1 MNAPDFW
8 WTQNGTWQ
16 SKLLSPFGA
25 LYGYL
30 AARRFRYIPRYKARK
45 PVICIGNFTAGGTGK
60 TPFALA
66 LNTLLKE
73 AGHKPGFL
81 LRGYGGTHK
90 GPLLIEPTKHAAME
104 VGDEALLLARRGPT
118 VISADRTA
126 GAKLLEQGDISV
138 IIMDD
143 GFQNPSLHKD
153 FSIVLLDAKT
163 GVGNSRC
170 IPAGPLR
177 MPFKKQLQRVGLLMV
192 VGDGEASAKQQEQA
206 QQAGIDLMHA
216 AIRPVSADALEG
228 ERVLAFAGIGRPEKL
243 FASLKEAGATV
254 VETMAFPDH
263 HYFTKEDA
271 RRILRVAEEQD
282 LLPITTT
289 KDYVRLNGREEQS
302 IARLANLASVLE
314 VEMKIED
321 PDALLERL
329 THVLETA
336 TA

>member
-8 WTQNGTWQ
+8 WTRNGTWQ
-16 SKLLSPFGA
+16 AKLLSPLGA
-25 LYGYL
+25 LYGYM
-30 AARRFRYIPRYKARK
+30 ATRRFKYNPRYKARQ

-66 LNTLLKE
+66 LNALLKE

-81 LRGYGGTHK
+81 LRGYGGSIK
-90 GPLLIEPTKHAAME
+90 GPLLVEPSKFAAAE

-126 GAKLLEQGDISV
+126 GAKLLEEQDISV

-163 GVGNSRC
+163 GIGNARC

-177 MPFKKQLQRVGLLMV
+177 MPFTKQLQRVGLLMV
-192 VGDGEASAKQQEQA
+192 VGEGDASIDQQMAA

-216 AIRPVSADALEG
+216 AIRPVSADALDG

-243 FASLKEAGATV
+243 YASLREAGAEV
-254 VETMAFPDH
+254 IETMSFPDH

-271 RRILRVAEEQD
+271 RLILREAEAQD

-289 KDYVRLNGREEQS
+289 KDYVRLDGREEPS
-302 IARLANLASVLE
+302 IARLANVASVLE
-314 VEMKIED
+314 VEMKIAD
-321 PDALLERL
+321 PDALIERL
-329 THVLETA
+329 KPVLDVGRP
-336 TA
+336 